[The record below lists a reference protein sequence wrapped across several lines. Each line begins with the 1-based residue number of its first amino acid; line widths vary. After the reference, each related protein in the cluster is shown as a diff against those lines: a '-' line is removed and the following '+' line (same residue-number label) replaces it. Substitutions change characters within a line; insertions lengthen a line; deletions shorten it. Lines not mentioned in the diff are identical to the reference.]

1 MRAVN
6 VNKSKPMELMLGER
20 RSLGCGSSTN
30 NNSIE
35 VGYAKMDSTTKAAA
49 EVGEQRCC

>member
-1 MRAVN
+1 
-6 VNKSKPMELMLGER
+6 MELTLGEQ
-20 RSLGCGSSTN
+20 RSLGCGSNSSSST

>member
-1 MRAVN
+1 
-6 VNKSKPMELMLGER
+6 MELTLGEQ
-20 RSLGCGSSTN
+20 RSLGCGSNSSSSTN
-30 NNSIE
+30 NSSIE

>member
-1 MRAVN
+1 
-6 VNKSKPMELMLGER
+6 MELTLGEQ
-20 RSLGCGSSTN
+20 RSLGCGSNSSTN

>member
-1 MRAVN
+1 
-6 VNKSKPMELMLGER
+6 MELMLGER
-20 RSLGCGSSTN
+20 RSFGYGSSTN
-30 NNSIE
+30 NIIE